1 MSGQER
7 GLDKM
12 PIEEWASK
20 MEKEKA
26 LVLCRRLRG
35 ARYEVVQSQE
45 GFLNIA
51 QAIEAVGKTLVP
63 KAIGLGGMYEELS
76 KFICK
81 YHPLGKKA
89 VGPDAGSFS
98 ALFPIVREARNDE
111 AHLGA
116 SARAAATAGVRIGI
130 MLEDAIT
137 RMICDLH
144 VEDVEDFMC
153 ETICRTYT
161 WETLSEARRKMLA
174 GSFSWLPFEIEDG
187 KWLLLGDLDLAKYLA
202 DPSKRKK
209 RLKETIKDTQSLE
222 ELTTEA
228 PMVPTGTRRECA
240 LSIIGDKAG
249 LVEAKDG
256 KAVVGIVTAFD
267 LL

>member
-1 MSGQER
+1 
-7 GLDKM
+7 
-12 PIEEWASK
+12 

-51 QAIEAVGKTLVP
+51 QTIEAVGKTLDP
-63 KAIGLGGMYEELS
+63 KAIGLKQMYKELS

-89 VGPDAGSFS
+89 VEPDTGSFS
-98 ALFPIVREARNDE
+98 ALFPIVLEARNDE

-130 MLEDAIT
+130 MLEDAIMN
-137 RMICDLH
+137 MIRDLH
-144 VEDVEDFMC
+144 VEDFMC

-174 GSFSWLPFEIEDG
+174 GSFSWLPFENEDG
-187 KWLLLGDLDLAKYLA
+187 KWQLLGDLDLAKYLA
-202 DPSKRKK
+202 DPVERKK
-209 RLKETIKDTQSLE
+209 RLKETIKDAQSPEGLNI
-222 ELTTEA
+222 TEA

-240 LSIIGDKAG
+240 LSLIGDKAG
-249 LVEAKDG
+249 LVKAKDG
-256 KAVVGIVTAFD
+256 KTVIGIVTAFD

>member
-1 MSGQER
+1 
-7 GLDKM
+7 
-12 PIEEWASK
+12 
-20 MEKEKA
+20 MEKENA

-51 QAIEAVGKTLVP
+51 QVIEAVGKALKP
-63 KAIGLGGMYEELS
+63 KAIGLGKMRKALS
-76 KFICK
+76 DFIGDH
-81 YHPLGKKA
+81 HPLGKDA
-89 VGPDAGSFS
+89 VESDTGSFA
-98 ALFPIVREARNDE
+98 ALFPIVLEARNDE

-130 MLEDAIT
+130 MLEDAIMNMMPEL
-137 RMICDLH
+137 RI
-144 VEDVEDFMC
+144 ENFMC
-153 ETICRTYT
+153 ETICRTYM

-174 GSFSWLPFEIEDG
+174 ESFSWLPFEIEDG
-187 KWLLLGDLDLAKYLA
+187 KWRLLGDRDLAKYLA
-202 DPSKRKK
+202 DPSKRIE
-209 RLKETIKDTQSLE
+209 RLKETIKDAQSLE
-222 ELTTEA
+222 ELKTPEA

-240 LSIIGDKAG
+240 LSLIGDKAG
-249 LVEAKDG
+249 LVKAKDG

>member
-7 GLDKM
+7 RSDKM
-12 PIEEWASK
+12 PIEEWTSK

-26 LVLCRRLRG
+26 LVLCKRLRG

-51 QAIEAVGKTLVP
+51 QAIEAVGKALKP
-63 KAIGLGGMYEELS
+63 DAMALGHMREAFSDFIG
-76 KFICK
+76 KH
-81 YHPLGKKA
+81 HPLGKSA
-89 VGPDAGSFS
+89 VESDTGSFA
-98 ALFPIVREARNDE
+98 ALFPIVLEARNDE

-130 MLEDAIT
+130 MLEDAIIS
-137 RMICDLH
+137 MIS
-144 VEDVEDFMC
+144 ESRIENFMC

-174 GSFSWLPFEIEDG
+174 ESFSWLPFEIEDG
-187 KWLLLGDLDLAKYLA
+187 KWRLLGDLDLAKYLA
-202 DPSKRKK
+202 DPVERKK
-209 RLKETIKDTQSLE
+209 RLKETIKDAQSLE
-222 ELTTEA
+222 ELKTTEA

-240 LSIIGDKAG
+240 LSLIGDKAG